1 MPHKDIFIEHAK
13 VSRETLNLYEEWH
26 KLLIKWNAKINLV
39 AKSTL
44 PEFWVRHAL
53 DSWQITP
60 LLRDRDRRVLDFGSG
75 AGFPGIALA
84 ICFADESTAS
94 VTLVE
99 SAGKKASFLRTVI
112 REFNLNA
119 KVHGGRLEDLSPFP
133 ADVITA
139 RAFAPLDRLFDYAE
153 PFLTSHTQL
162 LLLKGGTVDEELK
175 RVSGSWTF
183 SHETVKSLSDDEGC
197 ILVIKDLRRL

>member
-1 MPHKDIFIEHAK
+1 VPHKDIFIEHAK
-13 VSRETLNLYEEWH
+13 VSRET
-26 KLLIKWNAKINLV
+26 
-39 AKSTL
+39 
-44 PEFWVRHAL
+44 
-53 DSWQITP
+53 
-60 LLRDRDRRVLDFGSG
+60 
-75 AGFPGIALA
+75 
-84 ICFADESTAS
+84 
-94 VTLVE
+94 
-99 SAGKKASFLRTVI
+99 
-112 REFNLNA
+112 
-119 KVHGGRLEDLSPFP
+119 LSPFP

>member
-1 MPHKDIFIEHAK
+1 VPHKDIFIEHAK

-84 ICFADESTAS
+84 IGFADESTAS
-94 VTLVE
+94 VTLV
-99 SAGKKASFLRTVI
+99 
-112 REFNLNA
+112 
-119 KVHGGRLEDLSPFP
+119 GRLEDLSPFP